1 MRYLTSRKDDDM
13 VDRMNYLYTPNALLA
28 FSVLIS
34 FKQFGGRPLDQD
46 SYFVR
51 PDVDVELVKEDERY
65 EETRRLSYYQ
75 WVPFLFLLQAACF
88 RLPSFLWKCAS
99 VNSGIRVHE
108 IVERAS
114 DPQNIE
120 EETRKK
126 NIDTLTTHITKA
138 LRFQRR
144 MNTRNVVIHRAI
156 KCLNLRYKACFISYM
171 YLVTKILYLVN
182 VWAQF
187 YLMNW
192 FLNTDQ
198 SSWYGLDVII
208 AILGGRE
215 WKRSGYFPRVSI
227 CDFTIRQVANIQ
239 KYSVQCVLV
248 INIFNEKIFILL
260 WFWYIILAIATVV
273 SFLYWC
279 LMIAFSE
286 FGKMFIKS
294 NLELSDLEW
303 NGKKKR
309 KEIKTFV
316 DDYLKQDGVFVL
328 RMVSMHAGV
337 IFATELVASLFKTY
351 HNIEEKKLPIPSNYQ
366 NNQQQFISSLRKRKR
381 SNTKDKN
388 DEIEDHTTLLPI
400 ESIAGNRRGDDE
412 TGNAYNPNVGTDA
425 YASTDSDIKL
435 DDKVA
440 NV

>member
-1 MRYLTSRKDDDM
+1 MMIEAIISMMRYLTSRKDDDM
-13 VDRMNYLYTPNALLA
+13 VDRMNYLYTPNMLLA
-28 FSVLIS
+28 FSYTENYCWS
-34 FKQFGGRPLDQD
+34 QD

-108 IVERAS
+108 IVERAADS
-114 DPQNIE
+114 QNIE

-126 NIDTLTTHITKA
+126 NINTLTTHITKA
-138 LRFQRR
+138 LKFQRR
-144 MNTRNVVIHRAI
+144 MNYRNVVVHNAI

-171 YLVTKILYLVN
+171 YLVTKVLYLIN
-182 VWAQF
+182 VWTQF

-198 SSWYGLDVII
+198 SSWYGLDVIM
-208 AILGGRE
+208 AILSGRE

-239 KYSVQCVLV
+239 KYSV
-248 INIFNEKIFILL
+248 
-260 WFWYIILAIATVV
+260 ATFV

-279 LMIAFSE
+279 LMITFSE

-294 NLELSDLEW
+294 NLELSELEW
-303 NGKKKR
+303 NGR
-309 KEIKTFV
+309 
-316 DDYLKQDGVFVL
+316 
-328 RMVSMHAGV
+328 
-337 IFATELVASLFKTY
+337 
-351 HNIEEKKLPIPSNYQ
+351 IPTNYQ
-366 NNQQQFISSLRKRKR
+366 NNQQQFITSLRKRKN
-381 SNTKDKN
+381 SHGKDKK
-388 DEIEDHTTLLPI
+388 EIEDDTTLLPI
-400 ESIAGNRRGDDE
+400 ESLAGNRKPEDE
-412 TGNAYNPNVGTDA
+412 TGNFYQPNTGTDA

-435 DDKVA
+435 DEKIA